1 MDYDKAKTV
10 LLYAALAAV
19 ALVLVLAGIALAIIV
34 SRTLGSWAGI
44 LLIIAAALVALAA
57 IVLLKN
63 ESEDAYRHRN

>member
-19 ALVLVLAGIALAIIV
+19 ALCIVLAGIALAVLV
-34 SRTLGSWAGI
+34 SRTLGTWAGV
-44 LLIIAAALVALAA
+44 LLIIAAALVTLAA

-63 ESEDAYRHRN
+63 EDYGNRGRN